1 MAAAENP
8 RLPSQRQ
15 GVSAVR
21 RLTGGGGRFRVGDLT
36 AIGAETEA
44 GRGSTES
51 CSLTEVDRATGAVG
65 PETVAAQ
72 VAKPEVVRSE
82 AAKPD
87 VGVALTK
94 LRQQP

>member
-1 MAAAENP
+1 M
-8 RLPSQRQ
+8 
-15 GVSAVR
+15 
-21 RLTGGGGRFRVGDLT
+21 GDLT

-44 GRGSTES
+44 GRGPTES

-82 AAKPD
+82 DTLAD
-87 VGVALTK
+87 IGVVRLNSQKAEVDKQSKVATEMMSSKTK
-94 LRQQP
+94 SVETRNHV